1 MNYRIHILWNAVAV
15 YFSSEHTA
23 YSPVN
28 LGYLCEAI
36 YYEFINHVRGC
47 RNALPKQTLH
57 LLDSV
62 WDYTKGRVKK
72 LRFSH
77 ALYNV
82 VTYEIM
88 SANNSTLIILTGLPA
103 QHLMAILCDK
113 YHDFPLG

>member
-1 MNYRIHILWNAVAV
+1 MQKCSPEANASLTRFCMGLYKRA
-15 YFSSEHTA
+15 
-23 YSPVN
+23 
-28 LGYLCEAI
+28 CE
-36 YYEFINHVRGC
+36 
-47 RNALPKQTLH
+47 
-57 LLDSV
+57 
-62 WDYTKGRVKK
+62 K

-103 QHLMAILCDK
+103 QHLMAILCDE

>member
-1 MNYRIHILWNAVAV
+1 MQKCSPEANASLTIFCMELYKRA
-15 YFSSEHTA
+15 
-23 YSPVN
+23 
-28 LGYLCEAI
+28 
-36 YYEFINHVRGC
+36 C
-47 RNALPKQTLH
+47 R
-57 LLDSV
+57 
-62 WDYTKGRVKK
+62 KK

-103 QHLMAILCDK
+103 QHLMAILCDE

>member
-1 MNYRIHILWNAVAV
+1 MQKCSPEANASLTRFCMGLYKRAC
-15 YFSSEHTA
+15 EK
-23 YSPVN
+23 N
-28 LGYLCEAI
+28 L
-36 YYEFINHVRGC
+36 
-47 RNALPKQTLH
+47 
-57 LLDSV
+57 
-62 WDYTKGRVKK
+62 K

-82 VTYEIM
+82 VTYELM

>member
-1 MNYRIHILWNAVAV
+1 MQKCSPEANASLTIFCMEL
-15 YFSSEHTA
+15 Y
-23 YSPVN
+23 
-28 LGYLCEAI
+28 
-36 YYEFINHVRGC
+36 
-47 RNALPKQTLH
+47 
-57 LLDSV
+57 
-62 WDYTKGRVKK
+62 KGRVKK

-103 QHLMAILCDK
+103 QHLMAILCDE